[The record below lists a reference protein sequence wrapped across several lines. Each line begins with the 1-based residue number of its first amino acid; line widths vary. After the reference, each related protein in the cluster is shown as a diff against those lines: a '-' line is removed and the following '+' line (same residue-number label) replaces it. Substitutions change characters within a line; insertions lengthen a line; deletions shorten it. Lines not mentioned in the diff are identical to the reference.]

1 MPAAEAVMSS
11 SWDNGRVRA
20 DSRERT
26 DLRKQYRPIGIGAVA
41 AALEVVGDGRFS
53 TREDRPGPANDKHG
67 DQYRQLE
74 SIAA

>member
-11 SWDNGRVRA
+11 SWDNGRVRP

-53 TREDRPGPANDKHG
+53 TREDRSGSANDKHS